1 MTPYGNAVLIGILV
15 LSVIGLIAGALR
27 GERTGDKPLSHGAG
41 RRASSPRGGA
51 KEGTRDMGPT
61 EPVRFRTTD
70 AVFVD
75 CRAEMPSAQERDI
88 REMGFSMGLEGSA
101 AVRRYQRKE
110 LAYVLADQLLA
121 AGGIAFSTENGMLRA
136 QLRAVVPGPSQAL
149 RASSPRGGAKEGAA
163 G

>member
-1 MTPYGNAVLIGILV
+1 MK
-15 LSVIGLIAGALR
+15 IA
-27 GERTGDKPLSHGAG
+27 P
-41 RRASSPRGGA
+41 
-51 KEGTRDMGPT
+51 
-61 EPVRFRTTD
+61 EPVKFRTTD

-110 LAYVLADQLLA
+110 LAYALADQLLA

-149 RASSPRGGAKEGAA
+149 RACSEEGETA
-163 G
+163 

>member
-1 MTPYGNAVLIGILV
+1 MTPCGNAVLIGILV
-15 LSVIGLIAGALR
+15 LSVIGLIVGAVRQKGTPPRVSGYQPKAGKLGPPPDR
-27 GERTGDKPLSHGAG
+27 G
-41 RRASSPRGGA
+41 SSF
-51 KEGTRDMGPT
+51 E

-136 QLRAVVPGPSQAL
+136 QLRAVVPGDGLPHQRAAL
-149 RASSPRGGAKEGAA
+149 VRNDGGETA
-163 G
+163 

>member
-15 LSVIGLIAGALR
+15 LSVIGLIAGAAR
-27 GERTGDKPLSHGAG
+27 QSGSKPLTAARSSH
-41 RRASSPRGGA
+41 RREAEGGP
-51 KEGTRDMGPT
+51 RDMGPT

-136 QLRAVVPGPSQAL
+136 QLRAVVPDKRDAESVGPYGE
-149 RASSPRGGAKEGAA
+149 REGATA
-163 G
+163 

>member
-1 MTPYGNAVLIGILV
+1 MIGILV
-15 LSVIGLIAGALR
+15 LSVIGLIVGALR
-27 GERTGDKPLSHGAG
+27 GERKPSQG
-41 RRASSPRGGA
+41 SPRGGA
-51 KEGTRDMGPT
+51 KKGARDMGPT

-149 RASSPRGGAKEGAA
+149 RASSPRGGAEEGETA
-163 G
+163 

>member
-27 GERTGDKPLSHGAG
+27 GERTGDKPLRRGAPC
-41 RRASSPRGGA
+41 RGA
-51 KEGTRDMGPT
+51 KEGARDMGPT
-61 EPVRFRTTD
+61 ETVRFRTTD

-149 RASSPRGGAKEGAA
+149 RACSEEGETA
-163 G
+163 

>member
-27 GERTGDKPLSHGAG
+27 GERKPSQAL
-41 RRASSPRGGA
+41 RASSPRGGA
-51 KEGTRDMGPT
+51 KKGARDMGPT

-149 RASSPRGGAKEGAA
+149 RASSPRGGAEEGETA
-163 G
+163 